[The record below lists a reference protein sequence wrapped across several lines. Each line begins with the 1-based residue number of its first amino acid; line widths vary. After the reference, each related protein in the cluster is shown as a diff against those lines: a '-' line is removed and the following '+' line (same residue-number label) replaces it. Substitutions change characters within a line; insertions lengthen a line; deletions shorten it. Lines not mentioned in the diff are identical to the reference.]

1 MDKLEEQIRADLS
14 KILTPEENKNFWNTT
29 EQNVQKFDE
38 KDNQNAQAALEN
50 DSYWKDD
57 TKLDNDILSVIITE
71 NYRQKEYKRSEY
83 ASKNSKVVSLG
94 TYHYIH
100 FEYPREIARIVK
112 DVAELE

>member
-83 ASKNSKVVSLG
+83 ASKILKLFHWGHITIFILN
-94 TYHYIH
+94 T
-100 FEYPREIARIVK
+100 RER
-112 DVAELE
+112 LQG